1 LYYLL
6 KLHTKKINMRKMRQL
21 KIVKQVTEREEVS
34 LDKYLQEIGKI
45 KLITADEEVEL
56 ARRIKKGDTVALKQ
70 LAKANLRFV
79 VSVAKYYQGQGLS
92 LPDLI
97 SEGNFGLVKAAAR
110 FDETRGFKFI
120 SYAVWWIR
128 QQILQSLAEH
138 SRVVRLPLNKIGS
151 ISKINKAFAKLEQDY
166 QRMPTAEELAEVLEM
181 TTEEVKTSL
190 SSNHRH
196 ISLDAPIA
204 ESDTS
209 SGTLMDLIP
218 NENTLSSDNK
228 ILSDDQKKVIRDSVA
243 NLSARESEVLT
254 LFFGLDGNP
263 PQTLEEIADHFELTR
278 EAVRQIKERGVRK
291 LRHGYYGKAL
301 RTYLRT

>member
-1 LYYLL
+1 MYYLL

-138 SRVVRLPLNKIGS
+138 SRVVRLSLNKIGS